1 VLDAGLRTGDIMT
14 PGCRQ
19 VDTAGMGDALCEA
32 LLAGL
37 IERNERRTGRAGP
50 VSSNWKS
57 GANMSKTYDVAVV
70 GATGAVGECMLDIL
84 ASRNFPVGKVY
95 ALASERSAGKTEAFG
110 RQELE
115 VENLADFDFGKV
127 QIGLFS
133 PGASV
138 SAVYAPKA
146 GAAGCVVIDNTSQFR
161 YDDDIPLVVPEVNG
175 GDRAVPQPQHHRQSE
190 LQHDPDA
197 GGTQAHLRRGGH
209 HADQRVHLPG
219 GIGHRQGGDRG
230 TGDPDRQPA
239 ERSTGGAKV
248 YPKQIAFNVLPQIDV
263 FQDNGYTKEEM
274 KMVWETRKIMGDDSI
289 EVNPTCVRVP
299 VFYGHS
305 EAVHIETRDKI
316 TAAEAQRLLAAA
328 PGVVLMD
335 ERKPGGYPTPVG
347 DASGTGSGVRRAG
360 ARGHLASAWTRPVG
374 GIRQCAQR
382 CGTQQYPDRGIL
394 DRTLFVDQYS
404 KPLSAFG
411 GVTRRQHSR
420 SVRIKDPR

>member
-1 VLDAGLRTGDIMT
+1 
-14 PGCRQ
+14 
-19 VDTAGMGDALCEA
+19 
-32 LLAGL
+32 
-37 IERNERRTGRAGP
+37 
-50 VSSNWKS
+50 
-57 GANMSKTYDVAVV
+57 MSKSYDVAVV

-95 ALASERSAGKTEAFG
+95 ALASERSVGKTVAFG

-138 SAVYAPKA
+138 SAIYAPKA

-161 YDDDIPLVVPEVNG
+161 YDDDIPLVVPEVNPEAIAQYRNRNIIANPNCSTIQMLVALKPIH
-175 GDRAVPQPQHHRQSE
+175 DAVGITRINVC
-190 LQHDPDA
+190 
-197 GGTQAHLRRGGH
+197 TYQA
-209 HADQRVHLPG
+209 VS
-219 GIGHRQGGDRG
+219 G
-230 TGDPDRQPA
+230 TGKEAIDELVTQTASLLNGRPVEAR
-239 ERSTGGAKV
+239 V

-289 EVNPTCVRVP
+289 QVNPTCVRVP

-347 DASGTGSGVRRAG
+347 DASG
-360 ARGHLASAWTRPVG
+360 
-374 GIRQCAQR
+374 
-382 CGTQQYPDRGIL
+382 
-394 DRTLFVDQYS
+394 
-404 KPLSAFG
+404 
-411 GVTRRQHSR
+411 
-420 SVRIKDPR
+420 KDPVFVGRVREDISHPRGLDLWVVSDNVRKGAALNSIQIAETLIERFL